1 MENKNY
7 TVATLNEFFGDYTL
21 STVEEYFEILDR
33 ETQKRSQKVAKSLKK
48 YLRQANVQNVSVA

>member
-33 ETQKRSQKVAKSLKK
+33 ETQKRTQRVAKSLKK
-48 YLRQANVQNVSVA
+48 YLQQNRTQKVA